1 MAGNPVAKA
10 TARAG
15 YKTSAP
21 RVRMLDGKIVKPV
34 LYAGRHEGHGT
45 YMAGAVD
52 GELVCD
58 ASGKPLPLKQ
68 IGILT

>member
-15 YKTSAP
+15 YRTSIP
-21 RVRMLDGKIVKPV
+21 RMRMFEGKVVKPV

-45 YMAGAVD
+45 YMAGAIE

-58 ASGKPLPLKQ
+58 KNGKPLPFKS

>member
-15 YKTSAP
+15 YRTSAP
-21 RVRMLDGKIVKPV
+21 KTRMLDGKIVKPV

-45 YMAGAVD
+45 YMAGAIE
-52 GELVCD
+52 GELVLD
-58 ASGKPLPLKQ
+58 KNGKPLPFKS
-68 IGILT
+68 IGILS